1 MRHLNSGTI
10 ILAAFLTVS
19 WTSVVEAQ
27 QVPPEPSAGE
37 IGALLRAEGRTGNAI
52 RILTQQDRRYPSELM
67 NEVADTLAQI
77 AISLSRS
84 SDFSDVDAAMTA
96 VSTLSQAGVGEQGT
110 PYAGAAERLLRI
122 AENAEP
128 GISGGALSAL
138 SQLPDKRQVLTYLR
152 RVAVSDDQ
160 AIAYMAV
167 GNLGRY
173 MGPEG
178 LEVLRDLHRAGL
190 VKEPLAQ
197 RELDALARYHGWK

>member
-1 MRHLNSGTI
+1 MRHLNRSTV
-10 ILAAFLTVS
+10 ILAAILMASTA
-19 WTSVVEAQ
+19 SVVEAQ
-27 QVPPEPSAGE
+27 QVPPEPSAAE
-37 IGALLRAEGRTGNAI
+37 IGALLRAEGRTGNAT
-52 RILTQQDRRYPSELM
+52 RILTQLDRQYPSELM

-84 SDFSDVDAAMTA
+84 SDFSDVDAAMAA
-96 VSTLSQAGVGEQGT
+96 VSTLGQAGVGEQGT

-128 GISGGALSAL
+128 GVRAGALSAL
-138 SQLPDKRQVLTYLR
+138 IRMPDKRRVLTYLR
-152 RVAVSDDQ
+152 RVAVSDIQ
-160 AIAYMAV
+160 AAYLAV
-167 GNLGRY
+167 GYLGRD

-178 LEVLRDLHRAGL
+178 LEVLRELHRAGL